1 LNKQEDLT
9 LFRNRKINEEVFIT
23 KSNKTFLTG
32 FTLIEMLV
40 VVAIIGILAASISI
54 YLNKSRAKARDT
66 KRVSDIRNIEGALG
80 DYYDDDYYSNG
91 LGELIP
97 RHMPSILK
105 DPKSNNDYNYSIS
118 ADKKFYEI
126 NATLEVNNNLANN
139 DGGNQAFPIYEA
151 GNNLTLLP

>member
-1 LNKQEDLT
+1 
-9 LFRNRKINEEVFIT
+9 
-23 KSNKTFLTG
+23 
-32 FTLIEMLV
+32 
-40 VVAIIGILAASISI
+40 
-54 YLNKSRAKARDT
+54 
-66 KRVSDIRNIEGALG
+66 
-80 DYYDDDYYSNG
+80 
-91 LGELIP
+91 LIP